1 MPGSTEDKTTF
12 FGWSI
17 RKPRS
22 RFLALLL
29 STLSLNACA
38 DSEAMRLL
46 RDATETSQCEIS
58 SKGRQEAIIPLTATA
73 FSLPAADQAEVIE
86 LIARQMANDCSLD
99 APDSEGITAINVAVL
114 KSEPLLLR
122 QLLKM
127 GADPEPAIVSERPW
141 LNGLNSLE
149 FAALIYERAPT
160 PERGE
165 VVRLLENAGREYA
178 E

>member
-1 MPGSTEDKTTF
+1 
-12 FGWSI
+12 
-17 RKPRS
+17 
-22 RFLALLL
+22 
-29 STLSLNACA
+29 
-38 DSEAMRLL
+38 MRLL
-46 RDATETSQCEIS
+46 RDATATGQCEIS
-58 SKGRQEAIIPLTATA
+58 YKGKQEAIIPLTATA

-86 LIARQMANDCSLD
+86 LITRQVANGCSLD

-122 QLLKM
+122 QLMKM

-165 VVRLLENAGREYA
+165 VVRLLEKFDRADRGA
-178 E
+178 IPPGS